1 MRGRGNLTQLY
12 SRDMS
17 LAILPYQNVPVK
29 HLLIRCPQ
37 QKGALV
43 YYQNGSGKS
52 LTGFSF
58 IAALTKLDVVIL
70 LPAYLRDVWLSEAK
84 KFGVDLRMK
93 MREGTLTFVSFKAL
107 PAFMKK
113 RPATTLKD
121 TALLCD
127 EAHNLVE
134 QLGTRSADD
143 AFETIKWLRGFR
155 KILLLTGTPVYAHE
169 SDLRLLINIA
179 AGKELLPML
188 EGAFQRRYYKT
199 SYLKSFWYGWVVS
212 FLNKFLYQTKDVIN
226 LGVNVEF
233 IMRPDGQGV
242 AKQLI
247 TLKKFIQNLLGTP
260 GLVSAILAASIPVF
274 APMIILGFLR
284 AWIGNGLHEIRYLD
298 GEHFAKDVSSYV
310 AFYMVPQRDIG
321 VLFPH
326 VQITHREIDY
336 SPGQQEFWLRFT
348 IGQLTGSELSRIGL
362 TKSPEAAAFFGEVT
376 QLNDYKKYGRLIGN
390 LAIDGEDSP
399 KFRAILASITAGGR
413 TAQTVVYSNFYEEGT
428 LKLSSFLKASGV
440 KHRVLTPSMAPEA
453 KERVVEGFRD
463 RKIQIVLLHPSFTE
477 GLSLLGA
484 EQMHILE
491 PILHPAMEEQV
502 IARVSRYKSHEHLPG
517 PQRRVQVS
525 IWICTVR
532 KLLARMRQKSIQ
544 HRLWAEYQPWMGPW
558 ETFSRFRQDVTPDS
572 LFLLTSKLIHKN
584 IQAIKHGLAKHS
596 IGTLHIAREPTAC
609 RLPLEDDARVE
620 SDSVCDRF

>member
-1 MRGRGNLTQLY
+1 LGLEEISPKCTDG
-12 SRDMS
+12 MS

-29 HLLIRCPQ
+29 HLLVRCPH

-70 LPAYLRDVWLSEAK
+70 LPAYLRDVWLSEAR
-84 KFGVDLRMK
+84 KFGVDLRKK
-93 MREGTLTFVSFKAL
+93 MREDTLTFVSFKAL

-113 RPATTLKD
+113 RPAASLKD

-134 QLGTRSADD
+134 LLGARPPEE

-169 SDLRLLINIA
+169 GDLRLLINIA
-179 AGKELLPML
+179 AGKELLPMH
-188 EGAFQRRYYKT
+188 EGAFQKRYYKT

-212 FLNKFLYQTKDVIN
+212 FLNRFLYQTKDVLN
-226 LGVNVEF
+226 MGVNVEF
-233 IMRPDGQGV
+233 IMNPDGQGV
-242 AKQLI
+242 ARQLVS
-247 TLKKFIQNLLGTP
+247 LKRFIQNLLSTP
-260 GLVSAILAASIPVF
+260 GLVSAILAAAVPVF
-274 APMIILGFLR
+274 APMIVLGFLR
-284 AWIGNGLHEIRYLD
+284 AWIGNGLHEIRSLD
-298 GEHFAKDVSSYV
+298 GDRFARDVSSYV
-310 AFYMVPQRDIG
+310 AFYTVPQRDIG

-326 VQITHREIDY
+326 VDVTHREIDY
-336 SPGQQEFWLRFT
+336 SPGQIEFWLRFT
-348 IGQLTGSELSRIGL
+348 IGQLTGAELSRIGL
-362 TKSPEAAAFFGEVT
+362 SKTPEAAAFFGEVT
-376 QLNDYKKYGRLIGN
+376 ELNDYKRYGRLIGN
-390 LAIDGEDSP
+390 LAIDGEESP
-399 KFRAILASITAGGR
+399 KFWAILASITAGKR
-413 TAQTVVYSNFYEEGT
+413 TAQTVVYSNLYEEGT
-428 LKLSSFLKASGV
+428 LKFSTFLKAQGV
-440 KHRVLTPSMAPEA
+440 KHRVLTPNMSPEA
-453 KERVVEGFRD
+453 KDRVVDGFRD

-502 IARVSRYKSHEHLPG
+502 IARVSRYKSHDHLPG
-517 PQRRVQVS
+517 PERRVWVS

-532 KLLARMRQKSIQ
+532 TLLAKMRKKSIQ
-544 HRLWAEYQPWMGPW
+544 HHLWAEYQPWIGPW
-558 ETFSRFRQDVTPDS
+558 ESFSRFRQDVTPDS
-572 LFLLTSKLIHKN
+572 LFLLTSRLIQRN
-584 IQAIKHGLAKHS
+584 VQAIKQGLGKHS
-596 IGTLHIAREPTAC
+596 IGTLHIAKEVATC

>member
-1 MRGRGNLTQLY
+1 
-12 SRDMS
+12 MS

-37 QKGALV
+37 QKGVLV

-84 KFGVDLRMK
+84 KFGVDLRQK
-93 MREGTLTFVSFKAL
+93 MREGTLTFLSFKAL

-113 RPATTLKD
+113 NSAESLKD

-134 QLGTRSADD
+134 LLGTRSADD
-143 AFETIKWLRGFR
+143 AFETIQWLRGFR

-179 AGKELLPML
+179 AGRELLPML

-199 SYLKSFWYGWVVS
+199 SYLKSFWYGWVIS

-226 LGVNVEF
+226 MGVNVEF
-233 IMRPDGQGV
+233 ILQPDGQGV

-247 TLKKFIQNLLGTP
+247 TLKKFIQNLLSTP
-260 GLVSAILAASIPVF
+260 GLASAILAASAPVF

-310 AFYMVPQRDIG
+310 AFYTVPQSDIG
-321 VLFPH
+321 VVFPH
-326 VQITHREIDY
+326 VEVTHREIDY

-348 IGQLTGSELSRIGL
+348 IGQLTGSELSMIGL
-362 TKSPEAAAFFGEVT
+362 SKTPEAAAFFGEVT
-376 QLNDYKKYGRLIGN
+376 QVNDYKKYGRLIGN
-390 LAIDGEDSP
+390 LAIDGEESP

-413 TAQTVVYSNFYEEGT
+413 TAQSVVYSNFYEEGIM
-428 LKLSSFLKASGV
+428 KLSTFLKTSKV
-440 KHRVLTPSMAPEA
+440 KHRVLTPSMSPET
-453 KERVVEGFRD
+453 KEKIVDGFRD

-484 EQMHILE
+484 EQMHIME

-502 IARVSRYKSHEHLPG
+502 IARVSRYKSHDHLPG
-517 PQRRVQVS
+517 PERRVQVS

-532 KLLARMRQKSIQ
+532 TLLAKMRQRSIQ
-544 HRLWAEYQPWMGPW
+544 RELWAEYQPWIAPW
-558 ETFSRFRQDVTPDS
+558 ENFSRFRQDVTPDS
-572 LFLLTSKLIHKN
+572 LFLLTSNLIHKN
-584 IQAIKHGLAKHS
+584 IRAIKQGLTKHS
-596 IGTLHIAREPTAC
+596 IGTLHISRERTPC

-620 SDSVCDRF
+620 RGSMCRRF

>member
-1 MRGRGNLTQLY
+1 
-12 SRDMS
+12 MS

-84 KFGVDLRMK
+84 KFGVDLRKK

-113 RPATTLKD
+113 RPVATLKD

-134 QLGTRSADD
+134 LLGTRSADD

-169 SDLRLLINIA
+169 SDLRLLINVA

-188 EGAFQRRYYKT
+188 EGAFQRRYYRT
-199 SYLKSFWYGWVVS
+199 SYLKSFWYGWVIS

-226 LGVNVEF
+226 MGVNVEF
-233 IMRPDGQGV
+233 ILKPDGQGV

-247 TLKKFIQNLLGTP
+247 TLKKFIQNLLGAS

-284 AWIGNGLHEIRYLD
+284 AWIGNGLHEIRYLEGD
-298 GEHFAKDVSSYV
+298 HFAKDVSSIV
-310 AFYMVPQRDIG
+310 ALYG
-321 VLFPH
+321 VRRIFGAP
-326 VQITHREIDY
+326 Y
-336 SPGQQEFWLRFT
+336 N
-348 IGQLTGSELSRIGL
+348 SRI
-362 TKSPEAAAFFGEVT
+362 FGNC
-376 QLNDYKKYGRLIGN
+376 QNKG
-390 LAIDGEDSP
+390 
-399 KFRAILASITAGGR
+399 SI
-413 TAQTVVYSNFYEEGT
+413 F
-428 LKLSSFLKASGV
+428 
-440 KHRVLTPSMAPEA
+440 
-453 KERVVEGFRD
+453 
-463 RKIQIVLLHPSFTE
+463 RKI
-477 GLSLLGA
+477 
-484 EQMHILE
+484 
-491 PILHPAMEEQV
+491 
-502 IARVSRYKSHEHLPG
+502 RSR
-517 PQRRVQVS
+517 
-525 IWICTVR
+525 
-532 KLLARMRQKSIQ
+532 
-544 HRLWAEYQPWMGPW
+544 
-558 ETFSRFRQDVTPDS
+558 
-572 LFLLTSKLIHKN
+572 LTM
-584 IQAIKHGLAKHS
+584 
-596 IGTLHIAREPTAC
+596 
-609 RLPLEDDARVE
+609 
-620 SDSVCDRF
+620 